1 MWYCHPF
8 FQTLNAIAQGCRL
21 NQRPMGGL
29 QVIFT
34 GDFFQLP
41 PISNAKGNSKNNL
54 NFSCS
59 QREISRS
66 TKFVPSP
73 KKFPAQRIASTDKIS
88 SFFQPSNKSKSNLDV
103 ISSQTSESN
112 ATDDK
117 YTSMSQQ
124 VRESDTSILRF
135 CFQSPAWNEI
145 VGGNT
150 FKLSTVFRQSET
162 VFASLLNSIRYGEL
176 TGMIMLS
183 KHVLRMWMEMNV
195 LNKYLFKWDAPTIHV
210 CVFCHDDSFLPVFL
224 ADKVITL

>member
-1 MWYCHPF
+1 
-8 FQTLNAIAQGCRL
+8 
-21 NQRPMGGL
+21 MGGL

-59 QREISRS
+59 QKEISCS
-66 TKFVPSP
+66 TRFIPSP
-73 KKFPAQRIASTDKIS
+73 KKLPTQKSASTDKIS

-103 ISSQTSESN
+103 ISSQTSEIN
-112 ATDDK
+112 AIDDK
-117 YTSMSQQ
+117 CISMSQQ

-135 CFQSPAWNEI
+135 CFQSHAWNEI

-176 TGMIMLS
+176 TGIFVLS
-183 KHVLRMWMEMNV
+183 KRVLGM
-195 LNKYLFKWDAPTIHV
+195 
-210 CVFCHDDSFLPVFL
+210 
-224 ADKVITL
+224 

>member
-1 MWYCHPF
+1 
-8 FQTLNAIAQGCRL
+8 
-21 NQRPMGGL
+21 MGGL

-54 NFSCS
+54 KFSCS
-59 QREISRS
+59 QKEISRS
-66 TKFVPSP
+66 TKFAPSP
-73 KKFPAQRIASTDKIS
+73 KKLPTQKNASTDKIS

-103 ISSQTSESN
+103 ILSQTCEIN

-117 YTSMSQQ
+117 YISMSQQ

-162 VFASLLNSIRYGEL
+162 VFVSLLNSIRYGEL
-176 TGMIMLS
+176 TGMFVQ
-183 KHVLRMWMEMNV
+183 KTYWE
-195 LNKYLFKWDAPTIHV
+195 
-210 CVFCHDDSFLPVFL
+210 CE
-224 ADKVITL
+224 

>member
-1 MWYCHPF
+1 
-8 FQTLNAIAQGCRL
+8 
-21 NQRPMGGL
+21 MGGL

-59 QREISRS
+59 QKEISHS
-66 TKFVPSP
+66 TRFVPSP
-73 KKFPAQRIASTDKIS
+73 KKLPTQKSASTDKIS
-88 SFFQPSNKSKSNLDV
+88 NFFQPSNKSKSNLDV
-103 ISSQTSESN
+103 ISSQTSEIY
-112 ATDDK
+112 ATDK
-117 YTSMSQQ
+117 YISLSQQ

-145 VGGNT
+145 IGGNT

-176 TGMIMLS
+176 TGMFVQSEHALG
-183 KHVLRMWMEMNV
+183 V
-195 LNKYLFKWDAPTIHV
+195 
-210 CVFCHDDSFLPVFL
+210 
-224 ADKVITL
+224 